1 MTTDSSQPKR
11 PPASPPEEPQADAQA
26 APPTVQVPVVK
37 APEPGQAAPTQSVP
51 RFQAPPPP
59 PPPPPGPPRAPQEAK
74 PAPQEQRRQDAPP
87 TQQARPPQPTS
98 IDPPQPTRWERPP
111 EPTWVDPVPP
121 RAQPQDQPQQGFAQP
136 RNQPQGWP
144 DTRQLPP
151 QQPRQQSPQPPT
163 PQQQWEQPQSAWT
176 GVQPWVEPQD
186 DVPPQPQ
193 NQGPWGPPPPQPP
206 ANQPR
211 GRRRQRKRRV
221 RRSFMALFTVIVLLI
236 LLVIGDRVALA
247 VTENEMAS
255 QFTQNGFPVK
265 PSVSIAGFPFLTQ
278 LAAKDFNTVNI
289 SASNVPAG
297 PVTIDSV
304 HATING
310 MHISSFSSSAS
321 ARVDKLNATAFIS
334 FGALASAGG
343 IAGGSGV
350 KITQAGP
357 NTVKLTADLGG
368 IFNDTEEAQITTT
381 GPQTISVKVLPSNGA
396 LGSLLSSF
404 GSFSFSL
411 PKGVPASLRITKLTL
426 NDQGLTVSAS
436 ATNATF
442 SK

>member
-1 MTTDSSQPKR
+1 M
-11 PPASPPEEPQADAQA
+11 
-26 APPTVQVPVVK
+26 
-37 APEPGQAAPTQSVP
+37 P
-51 RFQAPPPP
+51 R
-59 PPPPPGPPRAPQEAK
+59 GRAE
-74 PAPQEQRRQDAPP
+74 R
-87 TQQARPPQPTS
+87 PTS
-98 IDPPQPTRWERPP
+98 IDPPPATRWERQP

-121 RAQPQDQPQQGFAQP
+121 R
-136 RNQPQGWP
+136 
-144 DTRQLPP
+144 
-151 QQPRQQSPQPPT
+151 QQPPES
-163 PQQQWEQPQSAWT
+163 QQWEQPQSAWT
-176 GVQPWVEPQD
+176 GVQPWIEPQD
-186 DVPPQPQ
+186 GVPGRRPHDAARGQQPRSA
-193 NQGPWGPPPPQPP
+193 GPWGPPPPQP

-211 GRRRQRKRRV
+211 FRRRQRKRRV

-289 SASNVPAG
+289 SASSVPAG
-297 PVTIDSV
+297 PVTIDTI
-304 HATING
+304 HATLNG

-357 NTVKLTADLGG
+357 NKVKISADLGG
-368 IFNDTEEAQITTT
+368 IFNDSEEAQITTS
-381 GPQTISVKVLPSNGA
+381 GPQTISVKVLPGKGA

-411 PKGVPASLRITKLTL
+411 PKGVPASLRITNLTL

-436 ATNATF
+436 ATDATF

>member
-1 MTTDSSQPKR
+1 M
-11 PPASPPEEPQADAQA
+11 
-26 APPTVQVPVVK
+26 
-37 APEPGQAAPTQSVP
+37 
-51 RFQAPPPP
+51 
-59 PPPPPGPPRAPQEAK
+59 
-74 PAPQEQRRQDAPP
+74 
-87 TQQARPPQPTS
+87 
-98 IDPPQPTRWERPP
+98 
-111 EPTWVDPVPP
+111 
-121 RAQPQDQPQQGFAQP
+121 
-136 RNQPQGWP
+136 
-144 DTRQLPP
+144 
-151 QQPRQQSPQPPT
+151 
-163 PQQQWEQPQSAWT
+163 
-176 GVQPWVEPQD
+176 QPWIEPQD
-186 DVPPQPQ
+186 DVPGQKPQNQQNQQ

-211 GRRRQRKRRV
+211 FRRRQRKRRV

-265 PSVSIAGFPFLTQ
+265 PSVSISGFPFLTQ
-278 LAAKDFNTVNI
+278 LAAKDFKTVNI

-297 PVTIDSV
+297 PVTIDTV

-310 MHISSFSSSAS
+310 MHISSFSSNAS

-350 KITQAGP
+350 KVTQAGP
-357 NTVKLTADLGG
+357 NTVKISADLGG
-368 IFNDTEEAQITTT
+368 IFNDSEEAQILTT
-381 GPQTISVKVLPSNGA
+381 GPQTISVKLLPSKGA